1 MRRSGGWATVLQS
14 KLAESLT
21 ARIFLITALI
31 LLCAGAVTFGLI
43 AWATPSTYTAV
54 VNDDL
59 THQVDALIE
68 KLEDTR
74 LSDSGPLLDAFIRAS
89 GASAMLVGPDGEIAE
104 TGSLLAIQPV
114 YEDDTTMVTTAQND
128 TIVTY
133 AADGGPS
140 ENTVTV
146 TMSDQAAITANVQF
160 ADQAGQ
166 YALYITPRAQAENLA
181 VRALIQMAPWL
192 LVVLLAFSLLCAL
205 VYSRYITRPI
215 VRLNKI
221 AGKMAELD
229 FHWSC
234 EQTRRDEIGQLGR
247 SLDEMARRL
256 DAALKALEAANH
268 ALRGEVEQERKLDRQ
283 RMAFFSAASHELKTP
298 ITILK
303 GQLAGMLDRVGIYQ
317 DRDKYLLRSL
327 RVTGRMES
335 LIQEML
341 TISRMETGAVPVKQ
355 ERVELSALVHSQIM
369 LDAEL
374 FEQRGQAL
382 RCALTPGIFIAGDA
396 SLLGKAVGN
405 LLSNAAFYT
414 PEGAEIRVWCG
425 MLDGRPALTVE
436 NTGTHI
442 REEALPHLFEAFYRE
457 ESSRNRRTGGSGL
470 GLYLVRM
477 ILQRHAAA
485 CEIANTE
492 AGVCATV
499 RFRPEGA
506 TMGQRGLTGFRR
518 GQLRR
523 YN

>member
-1 MRRSGGWATVLQS
+1 MLQS

-181 VRALIQMAPWL
+181 
-192 LVVLLAFSLLCAL
+192 
-205 VYSRYITRPI
+205 
-215 VRLNKI
+215 
-221 AGKMAELD
+221 AG
-229 FHWSC
+229 
-234 EQTRRDEIGQLGR
+234 
-247 SLDEMARRL
+247 
-256 DAALKALEAANH
+256 
-268 ALRGEVEQERKLDRQ
+268 
-283 RMAFFSAASHELKTP
+283 
-298 ITILK
+298 
-303 GQLAGMLDRVGIYQ
+303 GM
-317 DRDKYLLRSL
+317 
-327 RVTGRMES
+327 
-335 LIQEML
+335 
-341 TISRMETGAVPVKQ
+341 
-355 ERVELSALVHSQIM
+355 
-369 LDAEL
+369 
-374 FEQRGQAL
+374 
-382 RCALTPGIFIAGDA
+382 
-396 SLLGKAVGN
+396 
-405 LLSNAAFYT
+405 
-414 PEGAEIRVWCG
+414 
-425 MLDGRPALTVE
+425 
-436 NTGTHI
+436 
-442 REEALPHLFEAFYRE
+442 
-457 ESSRNRRTGGSGL
+457 
-470 GLYLVRM
+470 
-477 ILQRHAAA
+477 
-485 CEIANTE
+485 
-492 AGVCATV
+492 
-499 RFRPEGA
+499 
-506 TMGQRGLTGFRR
+506 
-518 GQLRR
+518 
-523 YN
+523 